1 MLFVGTFLG
10 NVLSYFFFVVLSRAL
25 TPPDLGA
32 VGSLVSLATIAAVPG
47 TGIQLVAARWVA
59 APPPESGASPGIVSP
74 GTVSP
79 GTVSPDTAALDAA
92 LGAALRL
99 AAVLSAGALVLSPGA
114 AYLLR
119 VDVGAALAVATAAA
133 PITLTFAVQGLL
145 QGRERFGAL
154 ATVAA
159 LVGIT
164 RVSAAVLAAAGDLGP
179 DAVMWLFTAGWALTL
194 FIAGFLLHRDGGPHL
209 IKAARHAWGSAPS
222 RAIFHQS
229 MTAVLPMSGLLVLS
243 SLDMLLARH
252 FLPEDLS
259 GGYAIGAVFE
269 KVAFWGPTFLAT
281 LYYPRMARAADR
293 ARAVRDALLLTA
305 SVGAVGVLVAFLLGG
320 PLVAVVGGGE
330 YAALAPLA
338 WLFCT
343 LGVALALVQV
353 LVYADVAVGR
363 HRAGASVWVALG
375 AATAVVAGRHDSI
388 EQVVTGVL
396 GSIVVTALLSA
407 AFSRIPRRGAG
418 ARRG

>member
-10 NVLSYFFFVVLSRAL
+10 NMLSYFFFVVLSRTL

-59 APPPESGASPGIVSP
+59 APPPESAASSGSAASPG
-74 GTVSP
+74 
-79 GTVSPDTAALDAA
+79 TAALDAA
-92 LGAALRL
+92 LGASLRL
-99 AAVLSAGALVLSPGA
+99 AAVLSAAALVLVPGA

-194 FIAGFLLHRDGGPHL
+194 YIAGFLMHRDGGPHL
-209 IKAARHAWGSAPS
+209 FKAARHAWGSAPS
-222 RAIFHQS
+222 RAIFRQS
-229 MTAVLPMSGLLVLS
+229 VTAVLPMSGLLVLS

-305 SVGAVGVLVAFLLGG
+305 SVGAVGVLAAFLLGG
-320 PLVAVVGGGE
+320 PLVAVVGGAE

-343 LGVALALVQV
+343 LGVTLALVQV
-353 LVYADVAVGR
+353 LVYADLAAGR
-363 HRAGASVWVALG
+363 HRAGAAVWLAL
-375 AATAVVAGRHDSI
+375 AASTAVVAGRHASI

-396 GSIVVTALLSA
+396 GCLLVVALVSA
-407 AFSRIPRRGAG
+407 WLSRIPRRGAG